1 MGQIVIP
8 NPVVIY
14 TDGDETIIVAADGA
28 NDPMALAQ
36 VWEPGRGYS
45 DAKPL
50 GVWLKFLYYLDA
62 VIPPQPW
69 VEPNV
74 D

>member
-8 NPVVIY
+8 IPVVIY
-14 TDGDETIIVAADGA
+14 TDGDESIIVEAAGV
-28 NDPMALAQ
+28 NDPMAPAQ

-45 DAKPL
+45 EVKPL

-62 VIPPQPW
+62 VIPPYPW
-69 VEPNV
+69 TEPNAG
-74 D
+74 